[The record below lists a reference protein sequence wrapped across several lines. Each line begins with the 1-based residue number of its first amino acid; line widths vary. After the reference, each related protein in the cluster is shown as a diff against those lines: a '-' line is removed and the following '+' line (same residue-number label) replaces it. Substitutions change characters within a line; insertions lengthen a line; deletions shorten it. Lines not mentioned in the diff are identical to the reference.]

1 MTKQLFKI
9 EFNRV
14 NLVTGHTNL
23 IIMAELKKVSKDKL
37 KDAVNKVAPQLSED
51 AVFVAG
57 ARNIKDDQ
65 IEIEFVQNRNV
76 GGRPVNLLAVLN
88 EGDGRF
94 NTGRFTMR
102 VWMMV
107 NALGFNKTFSSLGT
121 TFEEIQT
128 ACEGLTGDQRVAVL
142 KPVSEITINGVTKPV
157 KIACLETVDIE
168 ELPKS
173 IRDLMNDPEGNEEY
187 KDRYRLQ
194 TPQGVKI
201 VDAFGN
207 QVYRRFE
214 LSTGERA
221 DVLVDGKQLITDYNK
236 SKGKAKT
243 ADVLGS
249 LAGQLES

>member
-1 MTKQLFKI
+1 
-9 EFNRV
+9 
-14 NLVTGHTNL
+14 
-23 IIMAELKKVSKDKL
+23 MADLKKVSKAKL
-37 KDAVNKVAPQLSED
+37 KEAVNKIAPQLSED

-76 GGRPVNLLAVLN
+76 GGRAVSLLAVLN
-88 EGDGRF
+88 EGDKRF

-102 VWMMV
+102 VWSIV
-107 NALGFNKTFSSLGT
+107 SALGFNNSLKSLGIS
-121 TFEEIQT
+121 FEEIQK
-128 ACEGLTGDQRVAVL
+128 ACNGLTDDQRVAVL
-142 KPVSEITINGVTKPV
+142 TPVTEITINGVTKPV

-173 IRDLMNDPEGNEEY
+173 IRELMQDPEGNPDY
-187 KDRYRLQ
+187 QDRYRLQ

-201 VDAFGN
+201 VDAHGQ

-221 DVLVDGKQLITDYNK
+221 DILVEGKQLITDYNK
-236 SKGKAKT
+236 GKGKSASTK
-243 ADVLGS
+243 DVLKS
-249 LAGQLES
+249 LAGSLTD